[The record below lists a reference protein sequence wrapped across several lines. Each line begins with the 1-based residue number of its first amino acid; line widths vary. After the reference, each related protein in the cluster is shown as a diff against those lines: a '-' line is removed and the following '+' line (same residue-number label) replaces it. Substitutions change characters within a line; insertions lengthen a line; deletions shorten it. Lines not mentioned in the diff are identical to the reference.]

1 MKQGV
6 HPEFYKSA
14 KVTCTSCKAVFL
26 IPGTVKEQHI
36 EICSNC
42 HPVYT
47 GEFRGVLTSGRV
59 EKFQKRLA
67 AATLRQA
74 QGKSKAWK
82 KMKLTPEE
90 KLERKLEVKR
100 AEKKTKKESKKKTKK

>member
-1 MKQGV
+1 MQKGI

-67 AATLRQA
+67 AAKL
-74 QGKSKAWK
+74 SPPKAAR

-100 AEKKTKKESKKKTKK
+100 VEKKAKKESKKKTKK

>member
-1 MKQGV
+1 MKKGI
-6 HPEFYKSA
+6 HPEFHKAA

-67 AATLRQA
+67 AAKL
-74 QGKSKAWK
+74 SPPKAAK

-90 KLERKLEVKR
+90 KLEKKLEAKKVVKE
-100 AEKKTKKESKKKTKK
+100 AAKKVMKQTKQKPR